1 MPENDYY
8 RHGPHAIERR
18 EPLVSR
24 FYDEVARAE
33 ADIRAERAARADKL
47 SSIAVTLSS
56 LCVDTDVV
64 VDVLRML
71 SEEARKSRM
80 VHTNDLDAL
89 DEALGYIGGVGQE
102 PAEQSEGMASATR
115 INAAMEVREITGEE
129 AAEAISDFAGLEL
142 VPITEDADRAKL
154 RRAGL
159 VVDQPSARQVLR
171 DELKGVA

>member
-18 EPLVSR
+18 EPLVNR

-64 VDVLRML
+64 VDVLRVL

-89 DEALGYIGGVGQE
+89 NEALGYIGGVGQE
-102 PAEQSEGMASATR
+102 PADQSEGTASAKR
-115 INAAMEVREITGEE
+115 INEARLPVRCDFGGTCNREHGAQCAAVCRRMRGE
-129 AAEAISDFAGLEL
+129 A
-142 VPITEDADRAKL
+142 
-154 RRAGL
+154 
-159 VVDQPSARQVLR
+159 
-171 DELKGVA
+171 